1 MTTISVLS
9 SFLQLKLANSLM
21 AALPTGS
28 ITDYKALVCVF
39 LHGGNDSFN
48 MLTPYLQPEYDLYQ
62 SVRSNLALD
71 RESLLAI
78 YDTEN
83 ADRRWY
89 GLNPLM
95 PEVHSLYNSHH
106 LAFISNVGTLV
117 QPTTA
122 NDYDNDVGLPQ
133 GLFSHLEQQ
142 LAWQSSIPDAIS
154 QTGWIGRMS
163 DIMNDSSTTGTETV
177 SMNISTAGANLLQA
191 GLQVGSV
198 NVGSAGAN
206 TLGDYNNTPSVKQAI
221 DKSLAQNYKNV
232 IRNHYNHIRK
242 ETIEQANLIDDATS
256 GISLAT
262 VFPNTSIGQQLKQA
276 ALSIAA
282 RDQLGVKRQTFF
294 VSMPGYDSHAALLVS
309 HSKLLPELSAAL
321 QAFDNAMLELGV
333 HDNVTTYTAS
343 DFGRSLTSNG
353 DGTDHGWGGNQMV
366 MGGALKTT
374 KTIYGSYPEDLSLG
388 SATDVGRG
396 RQLPTTSVD
405 QLHAELA
412 HWYGIPNDSNMEL
425 ILPNIRNF
433 WAAGAAPTLGL
444 FS

>member
-9 SFLQLKLANSLM
+9 TFLQLKMANSLM
-21 AALPTGS
+21 ASVPTGS
-28 ITDYKALVCVF
+28 ITDYKGLVCVF

-48 MLTPYLQPEYDLYQ
+48 MLTPYLQSEYDLYQ
-62 SVRSNLALD
+62 AVRSNLALD
-71 RESLLAI
+71 RNSLLPI
-78 YDTEN
+78 VDSRN
-83 ADRRWY
+83 AARGY

-95 PEVHSLYNSHH
+95 PEVESLYNNDH
-106 LAFISNVGTLV
+106 LAFIANIGTLV
-117 QPTTA
+117 QPTSIS
-122 NDYDNDVGLPQ
+122 DYGNNIGLPQ

-142 LAWQSSIPDAIS
+142 LAWQSSVPDTIS
-154 QTGWIGRMS
+154 QTGWIGRMG
-163 DIMNDSSTTGTETV
+163 DLLNDSSTTGTETV
-177 SMNISTAGANLLQA
+177 AMNISGAGVNLLQA
-191 GLQVGSV
+191 GLQIGSV

-221 DKSLAQNYKNV
+221 DKSLTTNYKSV
-232 IRNHYNHIRK
+232 LKNHYNHIRK
-242 ETIEQANLIDDATS
+242 ETVEQTNLIENATS
-256 GISLAT
+256 GVSLAT

-294 VSMPGYDSHAALLVS
+294 VSLGGFDTHAGLLASHNIR
-309 HSKLLPELSAAL
+309 LPQLSAAL
-321 QAFDNAMLELGV
+321 QAFNNAMIELGV
-333 HDNVTTYTAS
+333 HDNVMTYTAS

-366 MGGALKTT
+366 MGGALKAT
-374 KTIYGSYPEDLSLG
+374 KTIYGAYPGDLSLG